1 MKVQLQG
8 VKGLERYL
16 EQLAPRAA
24 ERVMRNGVTDLARDG
39 RDEMRRRA
47 AKDEGI
53 LRKAINAKRRRG
65 KRGEARAVVY
75 VTHGKGVKFD
85 AYYWHFIEYGTSG
98 YSAGETRR
106 DAKGKSHGT
115 VRTNIPSRAAQPFA
129 RPTWDQMQGDIPTSF
144 ARHLERRIG
153 REMGKIKK
161 VKP

>member
-1 MKVQLQG
+1 MKAKLEG
-8 VKGLERYL
+8 VKELEKFL
-16 EQLAPRAA
+16 EKLAPRAA
-24 ERVMRNGVTDLARDG
+24 ENVMRNSVTDLARDG
-39 RDEMRRRA
+39 RKEMRKRA
-47 AKDEGI
+47 PRDEGT
-53 LRKAINAKRRRG
+53 LRKAIQAKRRRG

-115 VRTNIPSRAAQPFA
+115 VRTNIPARAAQPFA

-153 REMGKIKK
+153 RELSKLKK